1 MVDREHL
8 ESEAAFYR
16 ELQNIR
22 SEVGECENRIAI
34 LNGTSLFF
42 IFQLLHSEIQQLGS
56 YGPLKKLLVYKVRLT
71 RVPNQYM

>member
-34 LNGTSLFF
+34 LN
-42 IFQLLHSEIQQLGS
+42 EIQQLGS